1 MGKFERLFSLITD
14 ARLRESTS
22 TRAAEKNLV
31 IASES
36 DKSRVINA
44 AAFRRLQQ
52 KAQVFSLETNASVR
66 TRLTHSIEVSQI
78 GRYLAQEII
87 RAVPDEVENSI
98 SYEQKLA
105 FSNIVETACLL
116 HDIGNPPFGH
126 LGEAAIRAWF
136 DKKCKTG
143 SDGEDYNELRKFDG
157 NAQGFRLITYLS
169 GVDEYGLNLTAS
181 TILAFVKYPITDSK
195 KGLFKADYK
204 FSYAQ
209 ACKKASWEEGRKFP
223 LAILMDLADE
233 ISYCMSDLEDGLE
246 KGVIS
251 KYDLHKEFS
260 DLDYPQPKDDDIYPY
275 PFIQFKT
282 KLINSCVQEAAK
294 GFIDK
299 LDCILNGEKVDVF
312 TEDSE
317 SKQNLNKIKQFAR
330 KNIYSDRN
338 IELIELAGAKII
350 TGLLDSYSMLLDLS
364 QEEFDF
370 LVVDRNSE
378 FEKNVSEKS
387 LDFELRLVN
396 TIPKSYINKY
406 LMSTNFYK
414 DNPNNENPSF
424 NALRGHLLIDFISG
438 MTDDYA
444 LEMYQFLEGIKIH
457 G

>member
-209 ACKKASWEEGRKFP
+209 ACKSFLGRR
-223 LAILMDLADE
+223 
-233 ISYCMSDLEDGLE
+233 
-246 KGVIS
+246 
-251 KYDLHKEFS
+251 
-260 DLDYPQPKDDDIYPY
+260 
-275 PFIQFKT
+275 
-282 KLINSCVQEAAK
+282 
-294 GFIDK
+294 
-299 LDCILNGEKVDVF
+299 EKV
-312 TEDSE
+312 
-317 SKQNLNKIKQFAR
+317 
-330 KNIYSDRN
+330 
-338 IELIELAGAKII
+338 
-350 TGLLDSYSMLLDLS
+350 
-364 QEEFDF
+364 
-370 LVVDRNSE
+370 
-378 FEKNVSEKS
+378 
-387 LDFELRLVN
+387 
-396 TIPKSYINKY
+396 
-406 LMSTNFYK
+406 
-414 DNPNNENPSF
+414 SF
-424 NALRGHLLIDFISG
+424 GYFNGFSR
-438 MTDDYA
+438 
-444 LEMYQFLEGIKIH
+444 
-457 G
+457 